1 MNKMQFGD
9 YVWRHNPEKLKMVYS
24 KKLKVFRPPSQS
36 PVFQNLGTDLR
47 VVTGRGDFFGEN
59 AFSDFFRL
67 AAEFSKQ
74 NAALLTLPGFESFY
88 AQFKKLE
95 LDGEAGEGLVGYTFE
110 FWEVPGTVLSAA
122 DHTWHTVQAGES
134 LWDISAKN
142 GVSVERLLSLNPGIR
157 NPFDLEVGQEVRLR

>member
-24 KKLKVFRPPSQS
+24 KRVKVFRPPNQS
-36 PVFQNLGTDLR
+36 PVVQSLGTELR

-74 NAALLTLPGFESFY
+74 DTALLTLPGFDSFY
-88 AQFKKLE
+88 ARFKRLE
-95 LDGEAGEGLVGYTFE
+95 LDGEAGEGLVGYSFE
-110 FWEVPGTVLSAA
+110 FWEVPRSVEQTV
-122 DHTWHTVQAGES
+122 DHTWHRVQNGES
-134 LWDISAKN
+134 LWDVSAQN
-142 GVSVERLLSLNPGIR
+142 GVSVERLLGLNPGVR
-157 NPFDLEVGQEVRLR
+157 NPFDLKAGQEVRLR